1 MYRRQQT
8 RLPSVYEARNLFGTP
23 GEGTSNH
30 PEVNRGGAPGTGASV
45 QPPATE
51 RNRQVVPTPH
61 VPTPPGHYSNPLDNI
76 VIAASR
82 LAALPIEGTS
92 PMAMEARRAKELLDT
107 ALTQQQAY
115 SYSRERIHSIPCHSR
130 SYTRHWDESEVSS
143 SERRRHRHRQDNPTG
158 DRKSTRLNS
167 SHVRKSRMPSSA

>member
-1 MYRRQQT
+1 MYRRKPT

-23 GEGTSNH
+23 GAGASNR
-30 PEVNRGGAPGTGASV
+30 PEVNRGGALGTGASV

-51 RNRQVVPTPH
+51 QNHQVVPTPH

-76 VIAASR
+76 VVAASR

-92 PMAMEARRAKELLDT
+92 PIAMEARRAKELLDT

-115 SYSRERIHSIPCHSR
+115 SYSRERIHSTPRPSR
-130 SYTRHWDESEVSS
+130 SYTRHLDEPAVSS
-143 SERRRHRHRQDNPTG
+143 SARRRHRQRQGNLAGAGAHAQEVVD
-158 DRKSTRLNS
+158 
-167 SHVRKSRMPSSA
+167 